1 MKYHR
6 IKCEIYKAEGKTWER
21 MAEELLLSAVRRER
35 VVRLIFF
42 TACKD
47 NQEYRQQRTF
57 LEQWADSH
65 FPSPRPVVSVVAQKP
80 LEGELV
86 LEVHSLP
93 LSVDEAVTLEER
105 FASSVRYLRI
115 TSADYREIIAGGLCA
130 DDLNLPIREQS
141 EQTFRKVEEIL
152 KAEQMNFGDIVRQW
166 NYLEGITDIAHG
178 NQCYQDFNDVRSQFY
193 ATSEWQSGYPAA
205 TGIGAQHGGI
215 QIDFNAVSGKIG
227 IIPLDNDWQRAAHVY
242 SDEVLIS
249 HRPDTEKGTPKFE
262 RGKSLSD
269 HQQEVIYIS
278 GTAAI
283 RGEESM
289 VTRDVLWQTEITLEN
304 IQHLIGLEEG
314 KEKLPEHSGKLE
326 LLRVYL
332 KNEKDAQIVK
342 EDLDK
347 LCPGVPVAYLYAD
360 VCREELLVEIEGIA
374 HL

>member
-130 DDLNLPIREQS
+130 DDLNLPISEQS

-152 KAEQMNFGDIVRQW
+152 KAEQILVISSVN
-166 NYLEGITDIAHG
+166 
-178 NQCYQDFNDVRSQFY
+178 
-193 ATSEWQSGYPAA
+193 
-205 TGIGAQHGGI
+205 
-215 QIDFNAVSGKIG
+215 G
-227 IIPLDNDWQRAAHVY
+227 IIWKASRILHMA
-242 SDEVLIS
+242 IS
-249 HRPDTEKGTPKFE
+249 
-262 RGKSLSD
+262 
-269 HQQEVIYIS
+269 
-278 GTAAI
+278 AI
-283 RGEESM
+283 RILMMFVPSSMLLRSGSRGIRQQRESERSM
-289 VTRDVLWQTEITLEN
+289 V
-304 IQHLIGLEEG
+304 
-314 KEKLPEHSGKLE
+314 
-326 LLRVYL
+326 VYRSTSM
-332 KNEKDAQIVK
+332 Q
-342 EDLDK
+342 
-347 LCPGVPVAYLYAD
+347 
-360 VCREELLVEIEGIA
+360 
-374 HL
+374 

>member
-141 EQTFRKVEEIL
+141 EQTFRKVEE
-152 KAEQMNFGDIVRQW
+152 
-166 NYLEGITDIAHG
+166 
-178 NQCYQDFNDVRSQFY
+178 S
-193 ATSEWQSGYPAA
+193 
-205 TGIGAQHGGI
+205 
-215 QIDFNAVSGKIG
+215 
-227 IIPLDNDWQRAAHVY
+227 
-242 SDEVLIS
+242 
-249 HRPDTEKGTPKFE
+249 
-262 RGKSLSD
+262 
-269 HQQEVIYIS
+269 
-278 GTAAI
+278 
-283 RGEESM
+283 
-289 VTRDVLWQTEITLEN
+289 
-304 IQHLIGLEEG
+304 
-314 KEKLPEHSGKLE
+314 
-326 LLRVYL
+326 
-332 KNEKDAQIVK
+332 
-342 EDLDK
+342 
-347 LCPGVPVAYLYAD
+347 
-360 VCREELLVEIEGIA
+360 
-374 HL
+374 

>member
-21 MAEELLLSAVRRER
+21 MAEELLLSTVRRER

-141 EQTFRKVEEIL
+141 EQTFRKAEEIL
-152 KAEQMNFGDIVRQW
+152 KAEQMNLVISSV
-166 NYLEGITDIAHG
+166 N
-178 NQCYQDFNDVRSQFY
+178 
-193 ATSEWQSGYPAA
+193 
-205 TGIGAQHGGI
+205 
-215 QIDFNAVSGKIG
+215 G
-227 IIPLDNDWQRAAHVY
+227 IIWKASRILHMA
-242 SDEVLIS
+242 IS
-249 HRPDTEKGTPKFE
+249 
-262 RGKSLSD
+262 
-269 HQQEVIYIS
+269 
-278 GTAAI
+278 AI
-283 RGEESM
+283 RILMMFVPSSMLLRSGSRGIRQQRESERSM
-289 VTRDVLWQTEITLEN
+289 V
-304 IQHLIGLEEG
+304 
-314 KEKLPEHSGKLE
+314 
-326 LLRVYL
+326 VYRSTSM
-332 KNEKDAQIVK
+332 Q
-342 EDLDK
+342 
-347 LCPGVPVAYLYAD
+347 
-360 VCREELLVEIEGIA
+360 
-374 HL
+374 

>member
-93 LSVDEAVTLEER
+93 LSVDEAVMLEER

-141 EQTFRKVEEIL
+141 EQTFRKAEEIL
-152 KAEQMNFGDIVRQW
+152 KAEQMNLVISSV
-166 NYLEGITDIAHG
+166 N
-178 NQCYQDFNDVRSQFY
+178 
-193 ATSEWQSGYPAA
+193 
-205 TGIGAQHGGI
+205 
-215 QIDFNAVSGKIG
+215 G
-227 IIPLDNDWQRAAHVY
+227 IIWKASRILHMA
-242 SDEVLIS
+242 IS
-249 HRPDTEKGTPKFE
+249 
-262 RGKSLSD
+262 
-269 HQQEVIYIS
+269 
-278 GTAAI
+278 AI
-283 RGEESM
+283 RILMMFVPSSMLLRSGSRGIRQQRESERSM
-289 VTRDVLWQTEITLEN
+289 V
-304 IQHLIGLEEG
+304 
-314 KEKLPEHSGKLE
+314 
-326 LLRVYL
+326 VYRSTSM
-332 KNEKDAQIVK
+332 Q
-342 EDLDK
+342 
-347 LCPGVPVAYLYAD
+347 
-360 VCREELLVEIEGIA
+360 
-374 HL
+374 

>member
-152 KAEQMNFGDIVRQW
+152 KAEQMNLVISSV
-166 NYLEGITDIAHG
+166 N
-178 NQCYQDFNDVRSQFY
+178 
-193 ATSEWQSGYPAA
+193 
-205 TGIGAQHGGI
+205 
-215 QIDFNAVSGKIG
+215 G
-227 IIPLDNDWQRAAHVY
+227 IIWKASRILHMA
-242 SDEVLIS
+242 IS
-249 HRPDTEKGTPKFE
+249 
-262 RGKSLSD
+262 
-269 HQQEVIYIS
+269 
-278 GTAAI
+278 AI
-283 RGEESM
+283 RILMMFVPSSMLLRSGSRGIRQQRESERSM
-289 VTRDVLWQTEITLEN
+289 V
-304 IQHLIGLEEG
+304 
-314 KEKLPEHSGKLE
+314 
-326 LLRVYL
+326 VYRSTSM
-332 KNEKDAQIVK
+332 Q
-342 EDLDK
+342 
-347 LCPGVPVAYLYAD
+347 
-360 VCREELLVEIEGIA
+360 
-374 HL
+374 

>member
-152 KAEQMNFGDIVRQW
+152 KAEQMNFGDIVRHVEILRQI
-166 NYLEGITDIAHG
+166 LRTEQFPVFTEGSVRHG
-178 NQCYQDFNDVRSQFY
+178 PVVICRSTQQT
-193 ATSEWQSGYPAA
+193 AGTVKAA
-205 TGIGAQHGGI
+205 VPWVGSPN
-215 QIDFNAVSGKIG
+215 FSKMPFPGKIG
-227 IIPLDNDWQRAAHVY
+227 TVSRFFQKFRQGGDTRVQASAVAGAPAVVIQEPYVHLVRFAAGH
-242 SDEVLIS
+242 D
-249 HRPDTEKGTPKFE
+249 G
-262 RGKSLSD
+262 G
-269 HQQEVIYIS
+269 
-278 GTAAI
+278 
-283 RGEESM
+283 
-289 VTRDVLWQTEITLEN
+289 
-304 IQHLIGLEEG
+304 
-314 KEKLPEHSGKLE
+314 
-326 LLRVYL
+326 
-332 KNEKDAQIVK
+332 
-342 EDLDK
+342 
-347 LCPGVPVAYLYAD
+347 PG
-360 VCREELLVEIEGIA
+360 G
-374 HL
+374 